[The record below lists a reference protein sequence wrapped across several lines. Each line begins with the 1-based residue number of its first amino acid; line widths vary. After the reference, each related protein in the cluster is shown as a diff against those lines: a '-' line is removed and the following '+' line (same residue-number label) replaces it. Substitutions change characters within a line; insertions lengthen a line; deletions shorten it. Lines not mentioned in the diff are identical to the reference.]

1 MILNHAIGVRFPV
14 AVPILK
20 MIKFDLITIFPES
33 LQAYLDTSILKRAQE
48 KCLVEIKVHNL
59 RDWSTNKHKTVDD
72 TPYGGGPGMLFL
84 IEPIFNAIKE
94 LKKENSKVLLT
105 SPKGEKLTQKKL
117 ITFSEEQNSHY
128 IILCGHYEGFDQ
140 RVQNH
145 LVDYEF
151 SIGDYVLSGGELPAL
166 VLVDGVTRLIPG
178 VLGNE
183 KSLESES
190 FTNDVLD
197 FPQYSKPAQ
206 FNGWDVPAVLLSGNH
221 KKIKEWREQQS
232 LEDTKSKR
240 PDMSK

>member
-14 AVPILK
+14 AVPITK

-48 KCLVEIKVHNL
+48 KGLVEIKVHNL
-59 RDWSTNKHKTVDD
+59 RNWSQNKHKTVDD
-72 TPYGGGPGMLFL
+72 TPYGGGPGMVFMV
-84 IEPIFNAIKE
+84 EPIYHALKE
-94 LKKENSKVLLT
+94 LKKENSKVFLT
-105 SPKGEKLTQKKL
+105 SPKGEKLTQNKL
-117 ITFSEEQNSHY
+117 VQFSEQETHY
-128 IILCGHYEGFDQ
+128 IIICGHYEGFDQ
-140 RVQNH
+140 RVHEH

-166 VLVDGVTRLIPG
+166 VLVDGITRLIPG

-183 KSLESES
+183 QSLESES

-197 FPQYSKPAQ
+197 YPQYTKPAQ
-206 FNGWDVPAVLLSGNH
+206 FNGWDVPEVLLSGNH
-221 KKIKEWREQQS
+221 KNIQEWRKQQS
-232 LEDTKSKR
+232 LQDTKSKR